1 MTENG
6 ARCCTNAPVATLSSE
21 SVTGDDEQEQEPE
34 DDSPEAKMRG
44 PTVIIQRY
52 IDKPLL
58 IHRRKF
64 DFRIFA
70 LFTSVNK
77 RVKGYFYEDG
87 YIRTSSREFN
97 LDNLSDRFI
106 HLTNDAI

>member
-1 MTENG
+1 MTEYG
-6 ARCCTNAPVATLSSE
+6 ARGNAPA
-21 SVTGDDEQEQEPE
+21 VTITTDSNAGGGDDEQEQEPE
-34 DDSPEAKMRG
+34 DDSPEVKMKG

-70 LFTSVNK
+70 LFTSINK
-77 RVKGYFYEDG
+77 HVKGYFYEDG
-87 YIRTSSREFN
+87 YIRTSSREFSLEN
-97 LDNLSDRFI
+97 LGDRFI